1 MTREVNKQAY
11 RRVTAAALA
20 AGVAT
25 LLAGTAGAQSLTTN
39 SAEFNGGW
47 RRIQGT
53 ENGGI
58 NVRTRDEFGNRVI
71 VDGVI
76 QDGSDNSEFVN
87 SDAWGNG
94 SASGG
99 SGVGFGRNGATAI
112 GNNLQ
117 VITQGNWNTVIVN
130 STQINNGNVTANSNG
145 TTAPQTGSKP
155 NG

>member
-1 MTREVNKQAY
+1 MTHVVKKSTPRLAATVAF
-11 RRVTAAALA
+11 AAACA
-20 AGVAT
+20 AAS
-25 LLAGTAGAQSLTTN
+25 GAFAQTMSTN

-71 VDGVI
+71 VDGII
-76 QDGSDNSEFVN
+76 QDGSDNSEFVD

-94 SASGG
+94 SVNSG

-117 VITQGNWNTVIVN
+117 VITTGNWNTVIVN
-130 STQINNGNVTANSNG
+130 STQINNGNVTATSNG